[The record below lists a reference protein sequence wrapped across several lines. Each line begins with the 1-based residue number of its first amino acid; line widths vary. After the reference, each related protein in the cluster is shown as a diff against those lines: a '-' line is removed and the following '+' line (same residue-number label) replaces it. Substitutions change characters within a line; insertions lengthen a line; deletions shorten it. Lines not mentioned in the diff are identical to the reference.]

1 MILILITRKA
11 QSRIQIQVDHLEVSI
26 TNLIMYAKDWFPRH
40 HPLAGT
46 IETDLLMRIIERA
59 PEWLGSD
66 QIMNLIAL
74 IGEKG

>member
-26 TNLIMYAKDWFPRH
+26 TNLIMCAKDWFPRH
-40 HPLAGT
+40 HPLAVT